1 MAELE
6 RIKKADSAAKSLA
19 DIGNTMNSVV
29 TSSIIPAIKAI
40 DKGNLDDYVLK
51 DGKWMMR
58 GEDSEGEK
66 D

>member
-40 DKGNLDDYVLK
+40 DKGDLDDYVLK

>member
-29 TSSIIPAIKAI
+29 TSSIIPAIKVI
-40 DKGNLDDYVLK
+40 DKGELDDYVLK